1 LADQTAVAEDV
12 GVFTADQV
20 EILTAARNEPEW
32 LRASRKAGYRTFF
45 ETPMPD
51 TRPEEWRYTKIRNLL
66 DLDALSLADDHVPVA
81 GVEALPEGLRKIID
95 ESGESAGRI
104 VQLGASVVYRQA
116 DEALSAQG
124 VIFTSLEQAVR
135 EHPELVR
142 GYLGSAVTP
151 EDGKFAAQNAAFW
164 TGGTFLYV
172 PDNVKVEIPLRS
184 FRWLLK
190 DGGSSFGRTLIV
202 AGEYSEVSLVD
213 ELASGDLGARA
224 LSNGATEIIA
234 GEGAKI
240 TYVALQ
246 RLGAGTLHLT
256 TDRLIAGRD
265 ARVTTVYVA
274 LGSDVTR
281 ADIRCRLNAP
291 GAHVDM
297 LGLYIGE
304 GTQHL
309 DHQTL
314 QDHIA
319 PHASSNLLFK
329 GALMDTGRSV
339 FRGLIRVHPNAQRT
353 DAYQTNRNIILS
365 PGARADSL
373 PNLEIAAD
381 DVRCSHAATVGQLDE
396 EEIFYLQSRGISKT
410 EAMRLVIFGFFGEV
424 LEQLE
429 LEGVRKEL
437 VTAIER
443 KLYAARARG

>member
-1 LADQTAVAEDV
+1 MADQTMEAEEV
-12 GVFTADQV
+12 GIFSADQV
-20 EILTAARNEPEW
+20 EILTTARNEPEW
-32 LRASRKAGYRTFF
+32 LRASRKAAYRAFA

-51 TRPEEWRYTKIRNLL
+51 TRPEEWRYTKIRDLL
-66 DLDALSLADDHVPVA
+66 DLDALRTAEEHAPVA
-81 GVEALPEGLRKIID
+81 ALDTLPGGLRSIID
-95 ESGESAGRI
+95 ESGQSAARI
-104 VQLGASVVYRQA
+104 VQLDASIVHRERE
-116 DEALSAQG
+116 DALDGQG
-124 VIFTSLEQAVR
+124 VIFTSLEQAVI

-151 EDGKFAAQNAAFW
+151 ADGKFAAQNAAFW

-184 FRWLLK
+184 FRWLSE

-202 AGEYSEVSLVD
+202 AGEYSEVAVVD
-213 ELASGDLGARA
+213 ELASGDLDERT

-234 GEGAKI
+234 GEGAKV
-240 TYVALQ
+240 TYVAVQ
-246 RLGAGTLHLT
+246 RLGKGVLHLT
-256 TDRLIAGRD
+256 TDRLVAGRD
-265 ARVTTVYVA
+265 AKVTTVYVA

-281 ADIRCRLNAP
+281 ADIRCELNAP

-314 QDHIA
+314 QNHVA

-329 GALMDTGRSV
+329 GALMDTSRSV
-339 FRGLIRVHPNAQRT
+339 FRGLIRVHPHAQRT
-353 DAYQTNRNIILS
+353 DAYQTNRNLILS
-365 PGARADSL
+365 SGARADSL

-381 DVRCSHAATVGQLDE
+381 DVRCSHAATVGQLDV
-396 EEIFYLQSRGISKT
+396 EEIFYLQSRGISRT

-424 LEQLE
+424 LDQLE
-429 LEGVRKEL
+429 LEDVKEEL

-443 KLYAARARG
+443 KLYAARAGG